1 MPRPRSEVGLRIA
14 ITIVRSLAR
23 VVSWLGIG
31 ALRRLGA
38 LVGRLLAHGSGRAAH
53 VTRVNVDLVYA
64 DKDADWRHK
73 LVRASLEQTAMTLFE
88 AAAMWTWPL
97 PQLANLLKAVEGEEL
112 ITQRPP
118 GRGVIVLLQH
128 FGNWEYIGY
137 YLNTLETLTPLYQQ
151 RRSRAVDDALVRARG
166 RLGSRSVP
174 DNVAGL
180 RRLLTTLRE
189 GGLVAI
195 LPDQVP
201 ADESAVVAPF
211 FGRRALTMSLVSKL
225 LQRVDVDVVV
235 GAATRV
241 AGGFSIRIE
250 TVDEAIRDPDA
261 AASARA
267 VNAAVENVVKRNPAQ
282 YQWEYKRFRL
292 RDEPDVYKR

>member
-1 MPRPRSEVGLRIA
+1 MPGPRSEVGLRIA
-14 ITIVRSLAR
+14 ILVVRSLAWA
-23 VVSWLGIG
+23 VSWLGIG
-31 ALRRLGA
+31 TLRCLGA
-38 LVGRLLAHGSGRAAH
+38 LVGRLISLGNGRAAF

-64 DKDADWRHK
+64 DKDADWRRN

-97 PQLANLLKAVEGEEL
+97 PRLTKLLREVEGEEL
-112 ITQRPP
+112 ITRRAP
-118 GRGVIVLLQH
+118 GRGAIVLLQH
-128 FGNWEYIGY
+128 FGNWEFIGY
-137 YLNTLETLTPLYQQ
+137 YLNTLETLTALYQR
-151 RRSRAVDDALVRARG
+151 RRSGAVDEALVRARA

-180 RRLLTTLRE
+180 RQLLRTLRE

-211 FGRRALTMSLVSKL
+211 FGRRVLTMSLLSKL

-235 GAATRV
+235 AAATRV

-250 TVDEAIRDPDA
+250 TIDEAIRDPDA
-261 AASARA
+261 AASAR
-267 VNAAVENVVKRNPAQ
+267 VINAAVETVVRRNPAQ

-292 RDEPDVYKR
+292 RDEPDIYKR

>member
-1 MPRPRSEVGLRIA
+1 MPGPRSEVGLRIA
-14 ITIVRSLAR
+14 ILVVRSLAWA
-23 VVSWLGIG
+23 VSWLGIG
-31 ALRRLGA
+31 TLRCLGA
-38 LVGRLLAHGSGRAAH
+38 LVGRLISLGNGRAAF

-64 DKDADWRHK
+64 DKDADWRRN

-97 PQLANLLKAVEGEEL
+97 PRLTKLLREVEGVGL
-112 ITQRPP
+112 ITRRAP
-118 GRGVIVLLQH
+118 GRGAIVLLQH
-128 FGNWEYIGY
+128 FGNWEFIGY
-137 YLNTLETLTPLYQQ
+137 YLNTLETLTALYQR
-151 RRSRAVDDALVRARG
+151 RRSGAVDEALVRARA

-180 RRLLTTLRE
+180 RQLLRTLRE

-211 FGRRALTMSLVSKL
+211 FGRRVLTMSLLSKL

-235 GAATRV
+235 AAATRV

-250 TVDEAIRDPDA
+250 TIDGAIHDPDA
-261 AASARA
+261 AASAR
-267 VNAAVENVVKRNPAQ
+267 VINAAVETVVRRNPAQ

-292 RDEPDVYKR
+292 RDEPDIYKR